1 MMTPPPMPQMA
12 PAMEAKKL
20 TQRYKIDS
28 IMIKTLPLPRLGH
41 RRACSVS
48 GTAPETANGSP
59 SPSGRPEP
67 RERSLSKFY
76 HSRFDGGT
84 QRLRACR
91 TQKRP
96 LPEAAAFSVLPPG
109 PGGRLHL

>member
-1 MMTPPPMPQMA
+1 MDSTVQPDKKLMVATAARPSMSSTGLMMTPPPMPQMA

-28 IMIKTLPLPRLGH
+28 IMIKILPLPRLGH

-67 RERSLSKFY
+67 RGEIF
-76 HSRFDGGT
+76 
-84 QRLRACR
+84 
-91 TQKRP
+91 
-96 LPEAAAFSVLPPG
+96 V
-109 PGGRLHL
+109 